1 MKITW
6 AVFDKYIISLDEQPN
21 ASDFVQNP
29 VVVLQ
34 TTGTPTVADKH
45 YEHTQAVASTTWTI
59 NHNLGKICSVVT
71 VDSLGR
77 EWFGSVT
84 HNSIN
89 QVVVEFAAA
98 FGGKAYCN

>member
-6 AVFDKYIISLDEQPN
+6 ANKEDFIIQWNLPVSEN
-21 ASDFVQNP
+21 DFVRNP

-34 TTGTPTVADKH
+34 PADVTVADKH

>member
-6 AVFDKYIISLDEQPN
+6 ANKEDFIIHIEAP
-21 ASDFVQNP
+21 APESDFVQNP

-34 TTGTPTVADKH
+34 PTGTPTVADKH

-77 EWFGSVT
+77 EWFGTVT